1 MGCYSRP
8 PGPPKPRQDVG
19 SIPGHAPNHLVMAV
33 PGSAAP
39 PGFPPSPA
47 PGHGRPFLG
56 APYNDRR
63 RAAAAASDPLRTVRY
78 APSEFP
84 PLSPGSTVAGALA
97 QALRQ
102 GRPLVP
108 AVDGGGRVTGVFDLP
123 AFLASLSPRGR
134 AGLDGSV
141 SPVLERPSAVV
152 AAGHEESWARD
163 GASESAVVVD
173 GEGRYAGI
181 LFRDEEESPRS
192 DRDGADEWL
201 RQLAEGILGNV
212 SYMVAV
218 ADADGRVLLAS
229 KEMRSFFG
237 NELKGDSPVL
247 RRLFP
252 PRALGPSG
260 TAGGWG
266 EPRIHLYRDR
276 LLLVF
281 GFPLVVG
288 KTLRS
293 LTLAVHDVTALAGE
307 QLAQANEE
315 IAGLRHLVDVAVGG
329 LQVVNRDGVITMV
342 NRSFEE
348 IHGMPAERVVGR
360 HVTEVIENTRMHIV
374 AQTGIAELGELQ
386 KIGNMRVVV
395 SRIPLYRDGKCV
407 GAAGKI
413 DFQDLSQVNRL
424 AHKVEH
430 LQKELEAL
438 RKRKGAVGPD
448 VRFSFGDVVA
458 LAPASR
464 EAKETAVRAAPQDST
479 VLLLG
484 ESGVG
489 KEVFAHAIHAFST
502 RAAGPFVRVNCS
514 AIQETLFESE
524 LFGYE
529 DGAFTG
535 ARKGGKQGKFEMA
548 DGGTIFLDEIG
559 DMPLAVQAK
568 LLRVLQEREIEKV
581 GSEEVLKVDV
591 RVIAATNQDLRKQA
605 EDGRFRRDLYY
616 RLSVIPIRIPPL
628 RERHED
634 IPELIRIFWEALRK
648 RHGIYHKALS
658 PEAQKLLER
667 YEWPGNIRELH
678 NVLERAL
685 TIVVE
690 PVISDEQV
698 RMIMVGARETHA
710 DFCLSADCG
719 LSELVEQTE
728 RRALGFA
735 LARTNNNRLQAAK
748 LLGISRALLYKKMH
762 AYGMT

>member
-1 MGCYSRP
+1 
-8 PGPPKPRQDVG
+8 
-19 SIPGHAPNHLVMAV
+19 MAV

-47 PGHGRPFLG
+47 PGHGRPFSG
-56 APYNDRR
+56 DNPRR
-63 RAAAAASDPLRTVRY
+63 RAVAAATHPVRTVRY
-78 APSEFP
+78 DPGDFP
-84 PLSPGSTVAGALA
+84 PLSPGSTLAGALA

-102 GRPLVP
+102 GRPVLP
-108 AVDGGGRVTGVFDLP
+108 AVDREGRVVGVFDLP
-123 AFLASLSPRGR
+123 GYLARLSPRGR
-134 AGLDGSV
+134 TDLDA
-141 SPVLERPSAVV
+141 PVGPILEKAAAFV
-152 AAGHEESWARD
+152 APGHEEAWARD
-163 GASESAVVVD
+163 GASENAIVAGAD
-173 GEGRYAGI
+173 GRYLGV
-181 LFRDEEESPRS
+181 LFRDEGAPGLSPRDQAGS
-192 DRDGADEWL
+192 WL
-201 RQLAEGILGNV
+201 RQVAEGVLSDV

-218 ADADGRVLLAS
+218 ADPDGRVILANG
-229 KEMRSFFG
+229 EMKRFFG
-237 NELKGDSPVL
+237 GALQSDEPVL

-252 PRALGPSG
+252 PRTLGSAG
-260 TAGGWG
+260 SVGGWG
-266 EPRIHLYRDR
+266 APRIHQHRDR

-281 GFPLVVG
+281 GFPLVVE
-288 KTLRS
+288 KELRYVA
-293 LTLAVHDVTALAGE
+293 LAVHDVSALVGE
-307 QLAQANEE
+307 QLAQAHEE
-315 IAGLRHLVDVAVGG
+315 LASLRHLLDVAVGG

-348 IHGMPAERVVGR
+348 IHGIPAERVVGR

-386 KIGNMRVVV
+386 KIGAMRVVV

-438 RKRKGAVGPD
+438 RKRKGTVASD
-448 VRFSFGDVVA
+448 VRFAFSDVVA

-502 RAAGPFVRVNCS
+502 RASGPFVRVNCS

-559 DMPLAVQAK
+559 DVPLSVQAK

-581 GSEEVLKVDV
+581 GAEETLKVDV
-591 RVIAATNQDLRKQA
+591 RVIAATNQDLTRLA
-605 EDGRFRRDLYY
+605 EEGKFRRDLYY

-634 IPELIRIFWEALRK
+634 IPELIRIFWESLKK

-690 PVISDEQV
+690 PTISDEQV
-698 RMIMVGARETHA
+698 RMIMVGARETH
-710 DFCLSADCG
+710 DEFCLSEECG
-719 LSELVEQTE
+719 LTQLVEQTE

-748 LLGISRALLYKKMH
+748 LLGISRALLYKKLH
-762 AYGMT
+762 AYGIA

>member
-1 MGCYSRP
+1 
-8 PGPPKPRQDVG
+8 
-19 SIPGHAPNHLVMAV
+19 MAV

-47 PGHGRPFLG
+47 PGHGRPFSG
-56 APYNDRR
+56 DNPRR
-63 RAAAAASDPLRTVRY
+63 RAVAAATDPVKTVQYDPR
-78 APSEFP
+78 EFP
-84 PLSPGSTVAGALA
+84 PLPPGCTIAGALVR
-97 QALRQ
+97 ALRQ
-102 GRPLVP
+102 GHSPVP
-108 AVDGGGRVTGVFDLP
+108 AVDREGRVVGVFDLP
-123 AFLASLSPRGR
+123 DVLSRLLPRGHED
-134 AGLDGSV
+134 LDAPVEPLLGRPKAIVAPGYEDAWGRDSV
-141 SPVLERPSAVV
+141 
-152 AAGHEESWARD
+152 
-163 GASESAVVVD
+163 ASSAVVVGAD
-173 GEGRYAGI
+173 GLYGGA
-181 LFRDEEESPRS
+181 LFREEGDLLPSPRS
-192 DRDGADEWL
+192 GGAEW
-201 RQLAEGILGNV
+201 ILSMASDV
-212 SYMVAV
+212 LEDVAYMVAV
-218 ADADGRVLLAS
+218 ANPDGRIVLANE
-229 KEMRSFFG
+229 EMRRFFG
-237 NELKGDSPVL
+237 DALEGSAPVL

-252 PRALGPSG
+252 PRTLGS
-260 TAGGWG
+260 AESFGGWG
-266 EPRIHLYRDR
+266 AAKIHQFKGR

-281 GFPLVVG
+281 GFPLVVE
-288 KTLRS
+288 KVLR
-293 LTLAVHDVTALAGE
+293 LVALAVHDVSALVGE
-307 QLAQANEE
+307 QLAQAHEE
-315 IAGLRHLVDVAVGG
+315 LASLRHLLDVAVGG

-348 IHGMPAERVVGR
+348 IHGVQAERVVGR
-360 HVTEVIENTRMHIV
+360 HVTDVIENTRMHIV
-374 AQTGIAELGELQ
+374 AQTGIAELGDLQ

-407 GAAGKI
+407 GAAGRI
-413 DFQDLSQVNRL
+413 DFQDLVQVDRL

-438 RKRKGAVGPD
+438 RRRKGAVVSD
-448 VRFSFGDVVA
+448 VRFSFSDVVA

-464 EAKETAVRAAPQDST
+464 EAKETAVRAAPQNST

-502 RAAGPFVRVNCS
+502 RASEPFVRVNCS

-535 ARKGGKQGKFEMA
+535 ARKGGKQGKFEVA

-559 DMPLAVQAK
+559 DVPLSVQAK

-581 GSEEVLKVDV
+581 GAEEALKVDV
-591 RVIAATNQDLRKQA
+591 RVIAATNQDLTRLA
-605 EDGRFRRDLYY
+605 EEGKFRRDLYY

-634 IPELIRIFWEALRK
+634 VPELIRIFWESLKK
-648 RHGIYHKALS
+648 RHGIYHRSLS
-658 PEAQKLLER
+658 PDAQKLLER

-690 PVISDEQV
+690 PVVSDEQV
-698 RMIMVGARETHA
+698 RMIMVGARESK
-710 DFCLSADCG
+710 DEFCLSEDCG

-735 LARTNNNRLQAAK
+735 LARTNNNRVQAAK
-748 LLGISRALLYKKMH
+748 LLGISRALLYKKLH
-762 AYGMT
+762 AYGMS